1 MSLNGDEKMISLL
14 DRMSQVLKNVVV
26 DKVSAEKKLESV
38 TLEMRKMEK
47 KLNLLEKAQ
56 TKNLVSTQNLESD
69 VRLTANQKE
78 NLNKEIK
85 EFCNIGSFVMKNMDR
100 VEDLDKL
107 FSKVFFQNI
116 IDKVKDKCPM
126 LFQIVETF
134 VITSSTS
141 RNTGKKNENY
151 KLKCAVQLLFAMA
164 DIRNQSNASEFSK
177 MLGLLLMANG
187 AGKSMLNL
195 LEPIGLCMS
204 YQ

>member
-1 MSLNGDEKMISLL
+1 M
-14 DRMSQVLKNVVV
+14 
-26 DKVSAEKKLESV
+26 

-47 KLNLLEKAQ
+47 KLNLLEKAE
-56 TKNLVSTQNLESD
+56 TKNLVSTQNLESN

-85 EFCNIGSFVMKNMDR
+85 EFCIIGRFGMKNMDR

-126 LFQIVETF
+126 LFQIIETF

-141 RNTGKKNENY
+141 RNTGKK
-151 KLKCAVQLLFAMA
+151 
-164 DIRNQSNASEFSK
+164 
-177 MLGLLLMANG
+177 
-187 AGKSMLNL
+187 
-195 LEPIGLCMS
+195 
-204 YQ
+204 